1 MSLDII
7 NNNITNCFGCSHRK
21 NNPQEASPLLGL
33 TIGKDPKLMIY
44 SADARR
50 SSYDYGFP
58 FNMID
63 NRILDNYCMSH
74 GIYDYYLSHMRK
86 CLITAKTEDRESS
99 VCFNKHFK
107 DEVDAISP
115 RVILLLGA
123 SAYNMFCGYTKNS
136 PLYLKAK
143 DVAPTAYFHGI
154 PVLTT
159 VPIFKLNS
167 NKANIQRIQDTFKEV
182 NRCLSR

>member
-21 NNPQEASPLLGL
+21 NNPQEASPLVGL
-33 TIGKDPKLMIY
+33 TVGKDPKLMIY

-58 FNMID
+58 FNAID
-63 NRILDNYCMSH
+63 NRILDNYCTSH

-86 CLITAKTEDRESS
+86 CLITSKTEDRESS

-115 RVILLLGA
+115 RVILLLGT

-143 DVAPTAYFHGI
+143 DIAPTAYFHGI
-154 PVLTT
+154 TLLTT